1 MQTVDIVTAHN
12 VGRHI
17 TDVALVFDLTR
28 VENDE
33 SVVGEKAIGF
43 EPIGVVGRQFFG
55 VFGTSLMYSSD
66 VNVSYPIFLNTS
78 FLL

>member
-1 MQTVDIVTAHN
+1 MATGYGIGVEIVVDVQTVDIVTAHN

-33 SVVGEKAIGF
+33 SVVREEAVGF
-43 EPIGVVGRQFFG
+43 EPIGGGWPPVLWYLWSWRGK
-55 VFGTSLMYSSD
+55 D
-66 VNVSYPIFLNTS
+66 
-78 FLL
+78 